1 MWLDHV
7 TSTRVIGKGVFVQIL
22 TTFCSQ
28 VQEQGEMAVR
38 IDENIDETLS
48 NVDSAQTQLL
58 KYLDTISSNRW
69 LVMKIFAVLMVFMV
83 IFIGIA

>member
-1 MWLDHV
+1 MCDECRSDREWCLQAHFDDRIV
-7 TSTRVIGKGVFVQIL
+7 TL
-22 TTFCSQ
+22 Q

-38 IDENIDETLS
+38 IDENIDDTLS